1 MAIVSLKNKTKSR
14 SVLAGN
20 TPEIAMFE
28 SIQTVTVGAGG
39 QASITFSSIPNTY
52 KHLQIRGTA
61 RDNRASTWIDTM
73 YMYFNADSTGSNYY
87 YHVLGGN
94 SSSAFASAS
103 AGQTGYGA
111 PIGLTGASNVTTS
124 FGPNVIDI
132 LDYANTNKNKT
143 VRSLVG
149 VEDNANGSIRLTSGL
164 WLSTAAI
171 TSITLVNDGAG
182 VPANSFFQQHS
193 TFTLYGIK

>member
-1 MAIVSLKNKTKSR
+1 MASAMSANLWQPAGAYDSL
-14 SVLAGN
+14 A
-20 TPEIAMFE
+20 
-28 SIQTVTVGAGG
+28 TVTVGATTVS
-39 QASITFSSIPNTY
+39 SITFAGIPSGY
-52 KHLQIRGTA
+52 KHLQLRAIA

-73 YMYFNADSTGSNYY
+73 YMYFNTDSTGSNYY

-94 SSSAFASAS
+94 GSSAFSSAS

-124 FGPNVIDI
+124 FGPNIIDI
-132 LDYANTNKNKT
+132 LDYTNTSKNKT

-149 VEDNANGSIRLTSGL
+149 VEDNSNGTVRLTSGL

-171 TSITLVNDGAG
+171 SSITLVNDGAG

-193 TFTLYGIK
+193 TFALYGVK